1 DGNARHL
8 RWQRHARQRAQP
20 DGAAG
25 DRWSPRWWSEPE
37 AHRLHPDRAG
47 DRRGGAV
54 AAGVG
59 GPSLVLVII
68 DGGGYRE
75 ETAGNAIA
83 AARKANWDAL
93 WERCPY
99 AILAAAGEPVGLPEG
114 QQGNSE
120 VGHLNIGAGRVVHQD
135 LTRINRAIRDGS
147 FTTNPVLRAAMQS
160 SASGHALH
168 LMGLVSPGGVHSSSE
183 HLYTLLEMAHAL
195 RAPRVFVHAFTDGRD
210 EPPNS
215 AAGYIGA
222 LVERIRAIGT
232 GRIASVS
239 GRYYAMDRDKRWER
253 TERAYRTV
261 VEASGPTAPDPVT
274 LITQSYEGGITDEF
288 IAPTRIVPAGDEPA
302 APIGDGDSVIFFNF
316 RPDRARQLSHALV
329 DESWDHFPRSRRP
342 SLMHFV
348 TFTEYEKGLT
358 AEVAFPDEPLNQVL
372 AEVVADAGW
381 RQFHTAETEKYAH
394 VTYFLNG
401 GREAPFPGEERLLV
415 PSPRVATY
423 DLMPEMSAQPVTD
436 VLLDRLMGG
445 EDRFL
450 VVNFANPDMVGHTGV
465 FPATVRAVE
474 VVDAMLGR
482 IAGPVLS
489 RRGILAIT
497 ADHGNAE
504 LKVDRATGAPLTA
517 HTLSPVPLILA
528 GADEVHGLREDGKLG
543 DIAPTLLPLVGL
555 EVPRAMSGDDLRAS
569 TRPSPTPS
577 G

>member
-1 DGNARHL
+1 MS
-8 RWQRHARQRAQP
+8 
-20 DGAAG
+20 AAPG
-25 DRWSPRWWSEPE
+25 RP
-37 AHRLHPDRAG
+37 
-47 DRRGGAV
+47 
-54 AAGVG
+54 
-59 GPSLVLVII
+59 LVLVII
-68 DGGGYRE
+68 DGWGYR
-75 ETAGNAIA
+75 TDPFGNAIA
-83 AARKANWDAL
+83 AAKTPNWDAL
-93 WERCPY
+93 WQRWPHT
-99 AILAAAGEPVGLPEG
+99 ILAAAGEPVGLPEG

-120 VGHLNIGAGRVVHQD
+120 VGHLNIGAGRVVYQD
-135 LTRINRAIRDGS
+135 LTRINRAIQDGS
-147 FTTNPVLRAAMQS
+147 FTTNPVLRAAMPS
-160 SASGHALH
+160 SASGQALH
-168 LMGLVSPGGVHSSSE
+168 
-183 HLYTLLEMAHAL
+183 
-195 RAPRVFVHAFTDGRD
+195 RVFVHAFTDGRD

-215 AAGYIGA
+215 AAGYVGE

-261 VEASGPTAPDPVT
+261 VEASGPTAPDPVA
-274 LITQSYEGGITDEF
+274 LIRQSYDGGITDEF
-288 IAPTRIVPAGDEPA
+288 IVPTRIVPAGEEPLP
-302 APIGDGDSVIFFNF
+302 PIGDGDSVIFFNF
-316 RPDRARQLSHALV
+316 RPDRARQLSHAMV

-342 SLMHFV
+342 SLAHFV
-348 TFTEYEKGLT
+348 TFTEYEKGLA
-358 AEVAFPDEPLNQVL
+358 AEVAFPDAPLSQVL
-372 AEVVADAGW
+372 AEVVANAGW

-401 GREAPFPGEERLLV
+401 GREAPFPREDRLLV

-423 DLMPEMSAQPVTD
+423 DLKPEMSAQPVTD
-436 VLLDRLMGG
+436 VLLERLAGG

-517 HTLSPVPLILA
+517 HTTSPVPLILA
-528 GADEVHGLREDGKLG
+528 GADDVHGLREGGKLG

-555 EVPRAMSGDDLRAS
+555 EVPHAMSGDDLKGS
-569 TRPSPTPS
+569 TPPNPVPS